1 MRSGTAGSRFAA
13 VMAVGLLV
21 VSLSACGGGGS
32 APEVVSQEPAGSSSS
47 GSSSGGSSSGSPADD
62 IRDAIPDIVGDEAQA
77 CLEIGLAY
85 ASLSL
90 SMLGTAFG
98 ADQADVDEMTQQLA
112 DLRAEVPAEIEDD
125 FEVFSQAMS
134 EFGSVMTDAGGNLFD
149 PATQQALEDAGQA
162 LETPEVK
169 EAQANIEAYL
179 EQNCPES
186 AFTAGN

>member
-1 MRSGTAGSRFAA
+1 MTSGMARTKFAA
-13 VMAVGLLV
+13 VMVVGLLV
-21 VSLSACGGGGS
+21 VALSACGGGGS
-32 APEVVSQEPAGSSSS
+32 APEVVSSNEPATSDG
-47 GSSSGGSSSGSPADD
+47 GSSGGSSSGDL
-62 IRDAIPDIVGDEAQA
+62 RDAIPDIVGDEAQA

-112 DLRAEVPAEIEDD
+112 DLRAEVPAEIQDD

-134 EFGSVMTDAGGNLFD
+134 EFGSAMTDAGGNLFD
-149 PATQQALEDAGQA
+149 PATQQALDDASQA

-169 EAQANIEAYL
+169 EARANIEAYL
-179 EQNCPES
+179 EANCPEA
-186 AFTAGN
+186 AFTPGN

>member
-1 MRSGTAGSRFAA
+1 
-13 VMAVGLLV
+13 MAVALLV
-21 VSLSACGGGGS
+21 VALSACGGGGS
-32 APEVVSQEPAGSSSS
+32 APEVVSQEPASSSDGGSSSS

-62 IRDAIPDIVGDEAQA
+62 IRDAIPGVVGDEAQA

-112 DLRAEVPAEIEDD
+112 DLRAEVPAEIRDD

-149 PATQQALEDAGQA
+149 PATQQALEDASQA

-179 EQNCPES
+179 EANCPEA
-186 AFTAGN
+186 AFTPSN